1 MLPTVVIFGLSGLV
15 MGILNAHQRFWLPA
29 IAPAMYSLGQIGGV
43 LLLPSGWG
51 IHRLA
56 VGALIGSLLHL
67 LVQSPGLLR
76 LGGTY
81 SATLGLKIAEV
92 RQVILLMGPRILG
105 VAVVQLNFIVNT
117 IIALSLPEGSV
128 SAITLAFGLMLMPQ
142 IAIAQSAATAAMP
155 TFSAQAALGKIDEL
169 RKLLASTLRAV
180 LLLAIP
186 ATVGLIALRLPLV
199 RFLYQ
204 RGEFTAHSTSLV
216 TWALLWYTAGLVG
229 HSLVEIL
236 ARAFY
241 ALQDT
246 KTPVLI
252 GSAAMILNIIF
263 SLTFPQLFKRAG
275 WMPHGGLALANSLA
289 TALETIG
296 LIIFIRRKMDGLAG
310 RSVLDGG
317 GRALIAALGMSLALW
332 GWLALSSGQ
341 ATWLVTAGGVI
352 IGSGVYSLGVLA
364 LGVRE
369 ARSAVRAMV
378 RRFHP

>member
-1 MLPTVVIFGLSGLV
+1 M
-15 MGILNAHQRFWLPA
+15 
-29 IAPAMYSLGQIGGV
+29 
-43 LLLPSGWG
+43 
-51 IHRLA
+51 
-56 VGALIGSLLHL
+56 
-67 LVQSPGLLR
+67 LR

-81 SATLGLKIAEV
+81 TATLGLKIAEV

-117 IIALSLPEGSV
+117 IVALSLPEGSV
-128 SAITLAFGLMLMPQ
+128 SAVTLAFTPDAHAAGRHCAVGSHRRHAHLFGPGRAGQARRAARLL
-142 IAIAQSAATAAMP
+142 AAT
-155 TFSAQAALGKIDEL
+155 L
-169 RKLLASTLRAV
+169 RVV

-216 TWALLWYTAGLVG
+216 AWALLWYTAGLVG

-252 GSAAMILNIIF
+252 GSAAMALNVVF
-263 SLTFPQLFKRAG
+263 SLTFPHLFNRAG

-289 TALETIG
+289 TAFEAIG
-296 LIIFIRRKMDGLAG
+296 LLILIRRRLDGLEG

-332 GWLALSSGQ
+332 GWLALARGQ
-341 ATWLVTAGGVI
+341 AAWLVTAGGVI
-352 IGSGVYSLGVLA
+352 LGSGVYGLGVLA

-369 ARSAVRAMV
+369 ARGAVRAIARAGFTV
-378 RRFHP
+378 QVYFTVKVTLASWVLPARSVASTRST